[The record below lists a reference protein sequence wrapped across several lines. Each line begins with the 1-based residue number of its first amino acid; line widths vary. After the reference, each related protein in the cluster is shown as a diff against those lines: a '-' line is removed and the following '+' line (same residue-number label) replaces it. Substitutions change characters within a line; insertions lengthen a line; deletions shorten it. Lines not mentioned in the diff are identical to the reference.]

1 MGNLAA
7 ATCEPVTR
15 PTAASVQIRIVDAK
29 SIFKSNLPLSER
41 PIPPDR
47 FYYGT
52 DEPASSKMYAK
63 LEGFEI
69 PDNSITTIIL
79 GTTGDVRIKGKS
91 TRGAERN
98 LISEGLGHF
107 AIGNTVRLE
116 AADSYGNKIA
126 GSAEIKNIEV
136 NESSGNYYAR
146 IDFAISLKV
155 K

>member
-1 MGNLAA
+1 MRN
-7 ATCEPVTR
+7 PSSN
-15 PTAASVQIRIVDAK
+15 P
-29 SIFKSNLPLSER
+29 NLPLSQC
-41 PIPPDR
+41 PIPSDR
-47 FYYGT
+47 FYYDT

-69 PDNSITTIIL
+69 PENSITTIIL

-107 AIGNTVRLE
+107 KIGNTVRLE

-126 GSAEIKNIEV
+126 GSAEIKSIEV

>member
-1 MGNLAA
+1 MRN
-7 ATCEPVTR
+7 PSSN
-15 PTAASVQIRIVDAK
+15 P
-29 SIFKSNLPLSER
+29 NLPLSQC
-41 PIPPDR
+41 PIPSDR
-47 FYYGT
+47 FYYDT

-79 GTTGDVRIKGKS
+79 GTTGDVRIRGKS
-91 TRGAERN
+91 TRGAERK
-98 LISEGLGHF
+98 LISEGLSHF
-107 AIGNTVRLE
+107 ATGNTIRLE
-116 AADSYGNKIA
+116 AADSYGNKVA
-126 GSAEIKNIEV
+126 GSAEISSIEV

>member
-1 MGNLAA
+1 
-7 ATCEPVTR
+7 
-15 PTAASVQIRIVDAK
+15 
-29 SIFKSNLPLSER
+29 
-41 PIPPDR
+41 
-47 FYYGT
+47 
-52 DEPASSKMYAK
+52 MYAK

-69 PDNSITTIIL
+69 PENSITTIIL

-107 AIGNTVRLE
+107 KIGNTVRLE

-126 GSAEIKNIEV
+126 GSAEIKSIEV

-155 K
+155 R